1 MDISTLRDEESL
13 HAFVGA
19 FERGELPRALWTH
32 GAHVAIAA
40 LYTVRHGDDVLA
52 TTRVAI
58 QRHNAAVGTPANA
71 YHETLTVFWLGAVG
85 EFLERAAC
93 ASELDAVRAAV
104 AEFGERRKLHA
115 EYYSF
120 DVVASDEARAGW
132 VPPDVRELE
141 IRFILT
147 TY

>member
-1 MDISTLRDEESL
+1 MDISTLRDEESMD
-13 HAFVGA
+13 AFVGA

-32 GAHVAIAA
+32 AAHVAIGA
-40 LYTVRHGDDVLA
+40 LYTFRYRDGVLVVMRA
-52 TTRVAI
+52 AI
-58 QRHNAAVGTPANA
+58 QRHNAAVGTPASA

-85 EFLERAAC
+85 EFLRRAEC

-120 DVVASDEARAGW
+120 DVVGSAEARAGW
-132 VPPDVRELE
+132 VRPDLRELE
-141 IRFILT
+141 ICFLLT
-147 TY
+147 PY